1 MRRLVTIAASM
12 LLATTMVAQ
21 SMAPAIPRDK
31 KLEAKVERTLRKLTL
46 EEKVGQMCELTIDVI
61 TDNRHRDSVVL
72 NEEAVAKVIDRYK
85 VGSILNVPHGLAQTP
100 ESWAQ
105 LIRTLNHRSME
116 ACGVTQI
123 YGVDQIHGASY
134 TWGATLYPQEVGQAA
149 SFNRAIPHRVNEV
162 SAYESRACLIP
173 WVYSPVMDLGRNP
186 LWSRQWESYGEDVYL
201 NGEMAAAAVR
211 GYQGSDPNHID
222 GQHVAACLKHYMAY
236 GVPVSGKDRTPSH
249 VTDREMKERYFEPF
263 RKAIQ
268 AGALSLMVNSGVND
282 GIPMHANHELLTVW
296 LKEGLNWDGMIVTD
310 WADIN
315 NMYERDH
322 VAASKKD
329 AIAMAI
335 NAGIDM
341 SMVPYEVEFCDLLL
355 ELVKEGR
362 VPMERIDDAVR
373 RILRLKYRTGL
384 MDRKTWNIAPE
395 VLAKEFP
402 KFGSEELAAEAI
414 GITEECMVLLKNK
427 ESLLPLKQGTR
438 LLVCGPNANSMRS
451 LNGGWSYT
459 WQGDRTDEVAR
470 KIGKYKTI
478 YAALAD
484 KFGHDNVTLCEGVT
498 WAKRGGWQAENEP
511 DIAAAVEAAKNADV
525 IVAVVGENS
534 YCETPGNIDDLT
546 LSANQRELVKALAAT
561 GKPIVL
567 VLNEGRPRVIAD
579 IEPLAG
585 AVVQTFLPGNYGGE
599 ALARLVAGEANFSGR
614 LPYTYPRHTGAL
626 VTYDYKPCESRG
638 QMAGSYNY
646 DAVMDVQYAFG
657 YGLSYTTY
665 QYSNLRA
672 DKMEFTAADSIT
684 FSIDVTNTGSM
695 TGKESVL
702 LFVSDLVATISP
714 DNKRLRDFE
723 KVTLAPGETRTVKLA
738 IAARDLAFVGMGN
751 RWTLEEGDFHV
762 AVGRESLRIRCTES
776 RVY

>member
-1 MRRLVTIAASM
+1 MKRYCLCAACV
-12 LLATTMVAQ
+12 LLATVVVAQ
-21 SMAPAIPRDK
+21 KLTPAIPYDK
-31 KLEAKVERTLRKLTL
+31 KLENKVERTLRKLTL
-46 EEKVGQMCELTIDVI
+46 EEKVGQMCELTIDVL
-61 TDNRHRDSVVL
+61 TDNSRKDTAVL

-85 VGSILNVPHGLAQTP
+85 VGSILNVPLGLAQTP
-100 ESWAQ
+100 EAWSRI
-105 LIRTLNHRSME
+105 IRTLNNRSME

-149 SFNRAIPHRVNEV
+149 SFNRNIPFRINEV

-173 WVYSPVMDLGRNP
+173 WVYSPVMDLGRQP

-201 NGEMAAAAVR
+201 NGEMAVAAVR
-211 GYQGSDPNHID
+211 GYQGNDPNHID
-222 GQHVAACLKHYMAY
+222 GQHVGACLKHYMAY
-236 GVPVSGKDRTPSH
+236 GVPTSGKDRTPSH

-263 RKAIQ
+263 RKAVQ

-282 GIPMHANHELLTVW
+282 GIPFHANHEMLTVW
-296 LKEGLNWDGMIVTD
+296 LKEGLQWDGMIVTD

-315 NMYERDH
+315 NMCERDH
-322 VAASKKD
+322 VAATKKD

-355 ELVKEGR
+355 ELIREGR

-373 RILRLKYRTGL
+373 RILRLKYRLGL
-384 MDRKTWNIAPE
+384 MDRSTWDLTPQQ
-395 VLAKEFP
+395 LAKRFP
-402 KFGSEELAAEAI
+402 NFGSDELAAEARE
-414 GITEECMVLLKNK
+414 ITEECMVLLKNK
-427 ESLLPLKQGTR
+427 ANLLPLKQGTR
-438 LLVCGPNANSMRS
+438 LLVCGPNANTMRT

-459 WQGDRTDEVAR
+459 WQGDRTDEVTS

-484 KFGHDNVTLCEGVT
+484 KFGHDKVTLCEGVT
-498 WAKRGGWQAENEP
+498 WAKGGNWQAENKP
-511 DIAAAVEAAKNADV
+511 DIAAAVEAAANADV

-546 LSANQRELVKALAAT
+546 LSAGQRDLVKALSKT

-567 VLNEGRPRVIAD
+567 VLNEGRPRIITD

-585 AVVQTFLPGNYGGE
+585 AVVHTFLPGNYGGE
-599 ALARLVAGEANFSGR
+599 ALARLMAGEANFSGR
-614 LPYTYPRHTGAL
+614 MPYTYPRHTGAL

-646 DAVMDVQYAFG
+646 DAVMDVLYTFG
-657 YGLSYTTY
+657 YGLNYTTY
-665 QYSNLRA
+665 KYSNLRA
-672 DKMEFTAADSIT
+672 DKTEFAAGDSIT
-684 FSIDVTNTGSM
+684 FSVDVTNTGTM
-695 TGKESVL
+695 AGKESVL
-702 LFVSDLVATISP
+702 LYVSDLVATITP
-714 DNKRLRDFE
+714 DNRRLRAFD
-723 KVTLAPGETRTVKLA
+723 KVSLAPGETCTVKLA
-738 IAARDLAFVGMGN
+738 ISARDLAFVGMGN
-751 RWTLEEGDFHV
+751 RWTLEEGEFHV
-762 AVGRESLRIRCTES
+762 AVGKESLRIRCTETKTF
-776 RVY
+776 

>member
-1 MRRLVTIAASM
+1 MKRYCLCAACV
-12 LLATTMVAQ
+12 LLATVVVAQ
-21 SMAPAIPRDK
+21 GLTPAIPYDK
-31 KLEAKVERTLRKLTL
+31 KLENKVERTLRKLTL
-46 EEKVGQMCELTIDVI
+46 EEKVGQMCELTIDVL
-61 TDNRHRDSVVL
+61 TDNSRKDTAVL

-85 VGSILNVPHGLAQTP
+85 VGSILNVPLGLAQTP
-100 ESWAQ
+100 EAWSRI
-105 LIRTLNHRSME
+105 IRTLNNRSIE

-149 SFNRAIPHRVNEV
+149 SFNRNIPFRINEV

-173 WVYSPVMDLGRNP
+173 WVYSPVMDLGRQP

-201 NGEMAAAAVR
+201 NGEMAVAAVR
-211 GYQGSDPNHID
+211 GYQGNDPNHID
-222 GQHVAACLKHYMAY
+222 GQHVGACLKHYMAY
-236 GVPVSGKDRTPSH
+236 GVPTSGKDRTPSH

-263 RKAIQ
+263 RKAVQ

-282 GIPMHANHELLTVW
+282 GIPFHANHEMLTVW
-296 LKEGLNWDGMIVTD
+296 LKEGLQWDGMIVTD

-315 NMYERDH
+315 NMCERDH
-322 VAASKKD
+322 VAATKKD

-355 ELVKEGR
+355 ELVREGR

-373 RILRLKYRTGL
+373 RILRLKYRLGL
-384 MDRKTWNIAPE
+384 MDRSTWDLTPQQ
-395 VLAKEFP
+395 LAKRFP
-402 KFGSEELAAEAI
+402 NFGSDELAAEARE
-414 GITEECMVLLKNK
+414 ITEECMVLLKNK
-427 ESLLPLKQGTR
+427 ANLLPLKQGTR
-438 LLVCGPNANSMRS
+438 LLVCGPNANTMRT

-459 WQGDRTDEVAR
+459 WQGDRTDEVTS

-484 KFGHDNVTLCEGVT
+484 KFGHDKVTLCEGVT
-498 WAKRGGWQAENEP
+498 WAKGGNWQAENKP
-511 DIAAAVEAAKNADV
+511 DIAAAVEAATNADV

-546 LSANQRELVKALAAT
+546 LSAGQRDLVKALSKT

-567 VLNEGRPRVIAD
+567 VLNEGRPRIITD

-585 AVVQTFLPGNYGGE
+585 AVVHTFLPGNYGGE
-599 ALARLVAGEANFSGR
+599 ALARLMAGEANFSGR
-614 LPYTYPRHTGAL
+614 MPYTYPRHTGAL

-646 DAVMDVQYAFG
+646 DAVMDVLYTFG

-665 QYSNLRA
+665 KYSNLRA
-672 DKMEFTAADSIT
+672 DKTEFAAGDSIT
-684 FSIDVTNTGSM
+684 FSVDVTNTGTM
-695 TGKESVL
+695 AGKESVL
-702 LFVSDLVATISP
+702 LYVSDLVATITP
-714 DNKRLRDFE
+714 DNRRLRAFD
-723 KVTLAPGETRTVKLA
+723 KVSLAPGETCTVKLA
-738 IAARDLAFVGMGN
+738 ISARDLAFVGMGN
-751 RWTLEEGDFHV
+751 RWTLEEGEFHV
-762 AVGRESLRIRCTES
+762 AVGKESLRIRCTETKTF
-776 RVY
+776 

>member
-1 MRRLVTIAASM
+1 MKRYCLCAACV
-12 LLATTMVAQ
+12 LLATVVVAQ
-21 SMAPAIPRDK
+21 GLTPAIPYDT
-31 KLEAKVERTLRKLTL
+31 KLENKVERTLRKLTL
-46 EEKVGQMCELTIDVI
+46 EEKVGQMCELTIDVL
-61 TDNRHRDSVVL
+61 TDNSRKDTAVL

-85 VGSILNVPHGLAQTP
+85 VGSILNVPLGLAQTP
-100 ESWAQ
+100 EAWSRI
-105 LIRTLNHRSME
+105 IRTLNNRSME

-149 SFNRAIPHRVNEV
+149 SFNRNIPFRINEV

-173 WVYSPVMDLGRNP
+173 WVYSPVMDLGRQP

-201 NGEMAAAAVR
+201 NGEMAVAAVR
-211 GYQGSDPNHID
+211 GYQGNDPNHID
-222 GQHVAACLKHYMAY
+222 GQHVGACLKHYMAY
-236 GVPVSGKDRTPSH
+236 GVPTSGKDRTPSH

-263 RKAIQ
+263 RKAVQ

-282 GIPMHANHELLTVW
+282 GIPFHANHEMLTVW
-296 LKEGLNWDGMIVTD
+296 LKEGLQWDGMIVTD

-315 NMYERDH
+315 NMCERDH
-322 VAASKKD
+322 VAATKKD

-355 ELVKEGR
+355 ELVREGH

-373 RILRLKYRTGL
+373 RILRLKYRLGL
-384 MDRKTWNIAPE
+384 MDRSTWDLTPQQ
-395 VLAKEFP
+395 LAKRFP
-402 KFGSEELAAEAI
+402 NFGSDELAAEARE
-414 GITEECMVLLKNK
+414 ITEECMVLLKNK
-427 ESLLPLKQGTR
+427 ANLLPLKQGTR
-438 LLVCGPNANSMRS
+438 LLVCGPNANTMRT

-459 WQGDRTDEVAR
+459 WQGDRTDEVTS

-484 KFGHDNVTLCEGVT
+484 KFGHDKVTLCEGVT
-498 WAKRGGWQAENEP
+498 WAKGGNWQAENKP
-511 DIAAAVEAAKNADV
+511 DIDAAVEAAANADV

-546 LSANQRELVKALAAT
+546 LSAGQRDLVKALSKT

-567 VLNEGRPRVIAD
+567 VLNEGRPRIITD

-585 AVVQTFLPGNYGGE
+585 AVVHTFLPGNYGGE
-599 ALARLVAGEANFSGR
+599 ALARLMAGEANFSGR
-614 LPYTYPRHTGAL
+614 MPYTYPRHTGAL

-646 DAVMDVQYAFG
+646 DAVMDVLYTFG

-665 QYSNLRA
+665 KYSNLRA
-672 DKMEFTAADSIT
+672 DKTEFAAGDSIT
-684 FSIDVTNTGSM
+684 FSVDVTNTGTM
-695 TGKESVL
+695 AGKESVL
-702 LFVSDLVATISP
+702 LYVSDLVATITP
-714 DNKRLRDFE
+714 DNRRLRAFD
-723 KVTLAPGETRTVKLA
+723 KVSLAPGETRTVKLA
-738 IAARDLAFVGMGN
+738 ISARDLAFVGMGN
-751 RWTLEEGDFHV
+751 RWTLEKGEFHV
-762 AVGRESLRIRCTES
+762 AVGKESLRIRCTETKTF
-776 RVY
+776 

>member
-1 MRRLVTIAASM
+1 MKRYCLCAACV
-12 LLATTMVAQ
+12 LLATVVVAQ
-21 SMAPAIPRDK
+21 KLTPAIPYDK
-31 KLEAKVERTLRKLTL
+31 KLENKVERTLRKLTL
-46 EEKVGQMCELTIDVI
+46 EEKVGQMCELTIDVL
-61 TDNRHRDSVVL
+61 TDNSRKDTAVL

-85 VGSILNVPHGLAQTP
+85 VGSILNVPLGLAQTP
-100 ESWAQ
+100 EAWSRI
-105 LIRTLNHRSME
+105 IRTLNNRSME

-149 SFNRAIPHRVNEV
+149 SFNRNIPFRINEV

-173 WVYSPVMDLGRNP
+173 WVYSPVMDLGRQP

-201 NGEMAAAAVR
+201 NGEMAVAAVR
-211 GYQGSDPNHID
+211 GYQGNDPNHID
-222 GQHVAACLKHYMAY
+222 GQHVGACLKHYMAY
-236 GVPVSGKDRTPSH
+236 GVPTSGKDRTPSH

-263 RKAIQ
+263 RKAVQ

-282 GIPMHANHELLTVW
+282 GIPFHANHEMLTVW
-296 LKEGLNWDGMIVTD
+296 LKEGLQWDGMIVTD

-315 NMYERDH
+315 NMCERDH
-322 VAASKKD
+322 VAATKKD

-355 ELVKEGR
+355 ELVREGR

-373 RILRLKYRTGL
+373 RILRLKYRLGL
-384 MDRKTWNIAPE
+384 MDRSTWDLTPQQ
-395 VLAKEFP
+395 LAKRFP
-402 KFGSEELAAEAI
+402 NFGSDELAAEARE
-414 GITEECMVLLKNK
+414 ITEECMVLLKNK
-427 ESLLPLKQGTR
+427 ANLLPLKQGTR
-438 LLVCGPNANSMRS
+438 LLVCGPNANTMRT

-459 WQGDRTDEVAR
+459 WQGDRTDEVTS

-484 KFGHDNVTLCEGVT
+484 KFGHDKVTLCEGVT
-498 WAKRGGWQAENEP
+498 WAKGGNWQAENKP
-511 DIAAAVEAAKNADV
+511 DIAAAVEAAANADV

-546 LSANQRELVKALAAT
+546 LSAGQRDLVKALSKT

-567 VLNEGRPRVIAD
+567 VLNEGRPRIITD

-585 AVVQTFLPGNYGGE
+585 AVVHTFLPGNYGGE
-599 ALARLVAGEANFSGR
+599 ALARLMAGEANFSGR
-614 LPYTYPRHTGAL
+614 MPYTYPRHTGAL

-638 QMAGSYNY
+638 QMAGNYNY
-646 DAVMDVQYAFG
+646 DAVMDVLYTFG

-665 QYSNLRA
+665 KYSNLRA
-672 DKMEFTAADSIT
+672 DKTEFAAGDSIT
-684 FSIDVTNTGSM
+684 FSVDVTNTGTM
-695 TGKESVL
+695 AGKESVL
-702 LFVSDLVATISP
+702 LYVSDLVATITP
-714 DNKRLRDFE
+714 DNRRLRAFD
-723 KVTLAPGETRTVKLA
+723 KVSLAPGDTCTVKLA
-738 IAARDLAFVGMGN
+738 ISARDLAFVGMGN
-751 RWTLEEGDFHV
+751 RWTLEEGEFHV
-762 AVGRESLRIRCTES
+762 AVGKESLRIRCTETKTF
-776 RVY
+776 

>member
-1 MRRLVTIAASM
+1 M
-12 LLATTMVAQ
+12 LLATAVVAQ
-21 SMAPAIPRDK
+21 GVAPAIPHDR

-85 VGSILNVPHGLAQTP
+85 VGSILNVPLGLAQTP
-100 ESWAQ
+100 ESWAR

-149 SFNRAIPHRVNEV
+149 SFNRDIPHRVNEV

-211 GYQGSDPNHID
+211 GYQGCDPNHID
-222 GQHVAACLKHYMAY
+222 RQHVAACLKHYMAY

-249 VTDREMKERYFEPF
+249 VTDREMRERYFEPF

-355 ELVKEGR
+355 ELVHEGR

-384 MDRKTWNIAPE
+384 MDRKTWDIAPE
-395 VLAKEFP
+395 ELTKEFP
-402 KFGSEELAAEAI
+402 DFGSDKLAVEAI
-414 GITEECMVLLKNK
+414 DFAEECMVLLKNNDN
-427 ESLLPLKQGTR
+427 LLPLKQGTR

-484 KFGHDNVTLCEGVT
+484 KFGHDNVTLYEGTT
-498 WAKRGGWQAENEP
+498 WGSKGNWQAENKP
-511 DIAAAVEAAKNADV
+511 DIEAAVAAAANADV

-546 LSANQRELVKALAAT
+546 LSANQRELVKALGAT

-579 IEPLAG
+579 IEPMAG

-599 ALARLVAGEANFSGR
+599 ALARLMAGEANFSGR

-665 QYSNLRA
+665 EYSNLRA
-672 DKMEFTAADSIT
+672 DKTEFAAADSIT
-684 FSIDVTNTGSM
+684 FSIDVTNTG
-695 TGKESVL
+695 TVAGKESVL

-723 KVTLAPGETRTVKLA
+723 KVALAPGETRTVKLA

-762 AVGRESLRIRCTES
+762 AVGRESLRIRCTEGK
-776 RVY
+776 VY

>member
-1 MRRLVTIAASM
+1 MKRYCLCAACV
-12 LLATTMVAQ
+12 LLATVVVAQ
-21 SMAPAIPRDK
+21 KLTPAIPYDK
-31 KLEAKVERTLRKLTL
+31 KLENKVERTLRKLTL
-46 EEKVGQMCELTIDVI
+46 EEKVGQMCELTIDVL
-61 TDNRHRDSVVL
+61 TDNSRKDTAVL

-85 VGSILNVPHGLAQTP
+85 VGSILNVPLGLAQTP
-100 ESWAQ
+100 EAWSRI
-105 LIRTLNHRSME
+105 IRTLNNRSME

-149 SFNRAIPHRVNEV
+149 SFNRSIPFRINEV

-173 WVYSPVMDLGRNP
+173 WVYSPVMDLGRQP

-201 NGEMAAAAVR
+201 NGEMAVAAVR
-211 GYQGSDPNHID
+211 GYQGNDPNHID
-222 GQHVAACLKHYMAY
+222 GQHVGACLKHYMAY
-236 GVPVSGKDRTPSH
+236 GVPTSGKDRTPSH

-263 RKAIQ
+263 RKAVQ

-282 GIPMHANHELLTVW
+282 GIPFHANHEMLTVW
-296 LKEGLNWDGMIVTD
+296 LKEGLQWDGMIVTD

-315 NMYERDH
+315 NMCERDH
-322 VAASKKD
+322 LAATKKD

-355 ELVKEGR
+355 ELVREER

-373 RILRLKYRTGL
+373 RILRLKYRLGL
-384 MDRKTWNIAPE
+384 MDRSTWDLTPQQ
-395 VLAKEFP
+395 LAKRFP
-402 KFGSEELAAEAI
+402 NFGSDELAAEARE
-414 GITEECMVLLKNK
+414 ITEECMVLLKNK
-427 ESLLPLKQGTR
+427 ANLLPLKQGTR
-438 LLVCGPNANSMRS
+438 LLVCGPNANTMRT

-459 WQGDRTDEVAR
+459 WQGDRTDEVTS

-484 KFGHDNVTLCEGVT
+484 KFGHDKVTLCEGVT
-498 WAKRGGWQAENEP
+498 WAKGGNWQAENKP
-511 DIAAAVEAAKNADV
+511 DIAAAVEAAANADV

-546 LSANQRELVKALAAT
+546 LSAGQRDLVKALSKT

-567 VLNEGRPRVIAD
+567 VLNEGRPRIITD

-599 ALARLVAGEANFSGR
+599 ALARLMAGEANFSGR
-614 LPYTYPRHTGAL
+614 MPYTYPRHTGAL

-646 DAVMDVQYAFG
+646 DAVMDVLYTFG

-665 QYSNLRA
+665 KYSNLRA
-672 DKMEFTAADSIT
+672 DKTEFAAGDSIT
-684 FSIDVTNTGSM
+684 FSVDVTNTGTM
-695 TGKESVL
+695 AGKESVL
-702 LFVSDLVATISP
+702 LYVSDLVATITP
-714 DNKRLRDFE
+714 DNRRLRAFD
-723 KVTLAPGETRTVKLA
+723 KVSLAPGETCTVKLA
-738 IAARDLAFVGMGN
+738 ISARDLAFVGMGN
-751 RWTLEEGDFHV
+751 RWTLEEGEFHV
-762 AVGRESLRIRCTES
+762 AVGKESLRIRCTETKTF
-776 RVY
+776 

>member
-1 MRRLVTIAASM
+1 MKRYCLCAACV
-12 LLATTMVAQ
+12 LLATVVVAQ
-21 SMAPAIPRDK
+21 GLTPAIPYDK
-31 KLEAKVERTLRKLTL
+31 KLENKVERTLRKLTL
-46 EEKVGQMCELTIDVI
+46 EEKVGQMCELTIDVL
-61 TDNRHRDSVVL
+61 TDNSRKDTAVL

-85 VGSILNVPHGLAQTP
+85 VGSILNVPLGLAQTP
-100 ESWAQ
+100 EAWSRI
-105 LIRTLNHRSME
+105 IRTLNNRSME

-149 SFNRAIPHRVNEV
+149 SFNRNIPFRINEV

-173 WVYSPVMDLGRNP
+173 WVYSPVMDLGRQP

-201 NGEMAAAAVR
+201 NGEMAVAAVR
-211 GYQGSDPNHID
+211 GYQGNDPNHID
-222 GQHVAACLKHYMAY
+222 GQHVGACLKHYMAY
-236 GVPVSGKDRTPSH
+236 GVPTSGKDRTPSH

-263 RKAIQ
+263 RKAVQ

-282 GIPMHANHELLTVW
+282 GIPFHANHEMLTVW
-296 LKEGLNWDGMIVTD
+296 LKEGLQWDGMIVTD

-315 NMYERDH
+315 NMCERDH
-322 VAASKKD
+322 VAATKKD

-355 ELVKEGR
+355 ELVREGR

-373 RILRLKYRTGL
+373 RILRLKYRLGL
-384 MDRKTWNIAPE
+384 MDRSTWDLTPQQ
-395 VLAKEFP
+395 LAKRFP
-402 KFGSEELAAEAI
+402 NFGSDELAAEARE
-414 GITEECMVLLKNK
+414 ITEECMVLLKNK
-427 ESLLPLKQGTR
+427 ANLLPLKQGTR
-438 LLVCGPNANSMRS
+438 LLVCGPNANTMRT

-459 WQGDRTDEVAR
+459 WQGDRTDEVTS

-484 KFGHDNVTLCEGVT
+484 KFGHDKVTLCEGVT
-498 WAKRGGWQAENEP
+498 WAKGGNWQAENKP
-511 DIAAAVEAAKNADV
+511 DIAAAVEAAANADV

-546 LSANQRELVKALAAT
+546 LSAGQRDLVKALSKT

-567 VLNEGRPRVIAD
+567 VLNEGRPRIITD

-585 AVVQTFLPGNYGGE
+585 AVVHTFLPGNYGGE
-599 ALARLVAGEANFSGR
+599 ALARLMAGEANFSGR
-614 LPYTYPRHTGAL
+614 MPYTYPRHTGAL

-646 DAVMDVQYAFG
+646 DAVMDVLYTFG

-665 QYSNLRA
+665 KYSNLRA
-672 DKMEFTAADSIT
+672 DKTEFAAGDSIT
-684 FSIDVTNTGSM
+684 FSVDVTNTGTM
-695 TGKESVL
+695 AGKESVL
-702 LFVSDLVATISP
+702 LYVSDLVATITP
-714 DNKRLRDFE
+714 DNRRLRAFD
-723 KVTLAPGETRTVKLA
+723 KVSLAPGETCTLKLA
-738 IAARDLAFVGMGN
+738 ISARDLAFVGMGN
-751 RWTLEEGDFHV
+751 RWTLEEGEFHV
-762 AVGRESLRIRCTES
+762 AVGKESLRIRCTETKTF
-776 RVY
+776 

>member
-1 MRRLVTIAASM
+1 MKRYCLCAACV
-12 LLATTMVAQ
+12 LLATVVVAQ
-21 SMAPAIPRDK
+21 KLTPAIPYDK
-31 KLEAKVERTLRKLTL
+31 KLENKVERTLRKLTL
-46 EEKVGQMCELTIDVI
+46 EEKVGQMCELTIDVL
-61 TDNRHRDSVVL
+61 TDNSRKDTAVL

-85 VGSILNVPHGLAQTP
+85 VGSILNVPLGLAQTP
-100 ESWAQ
+100 EAWSRI
-105 LIRTLNHRSME
+105 IRTLNNRSME

-149 SFNRAIPHRVNEV
+149 SFNRNIPFRVNEV

-173 WVYSPVMDLGRNP
+173 WVYSPVMDLGRQP

-201 NGEMAAAAVR
+201 NGEMAVAAVR
-211 GYQGSDPNHID
+211 GYQGNDPNHID
-222 GQHVAACLKHYMAY
+222 GQHVGACLKHYMAY
-236 GVPVSGKDRTPSH
+236 GVPTSGKDRTPSH

-263 RKAIQ
+263 RKAVQ

-282 GIPMHANHELLTVW
+282 GIPFHANHEMLTVW
-296 LKEGLNWDGMIVTD
+296 LKEGLQWDGMIVTD

-315 NMYERDH
+315 NMCERDH
-322 VAASKKD
+322 VAATKKD

-355 ELVKEGR
+355 ELVREGR

-373 RILRLKYRTGL
+373 RILRLKYRLGL
-384 MDRKTWNIAPE
+384 MERSTWDLTPQQ
-395 VLAKEFP
+395 LAKRFP
-402 KFGSEELAAEAI
+402 NFGSDELAAEARE
-414 GITEECMVLLKNK
+414 ITEECMVLLKNK
-427 ESLLPLKQGTR
+427 ANLLPLKQGTR
-438 LLVCGPNANSMRS
+438 LLVCGPNANTMRT

-459 WQGDRTDEVAR
+459 WQGDRTDEVTS

-484 KFGHDNVTLCEGVT
+484 KFGHDKVTLCEGVT
-498 WAKRGGWQAENEP
+498 WAKGVNWQAENKP
-511 DIAAAVEAAKNADV
+511 DIAAAVEAAANADV

-546 LSANQRELVKALAAT
+546 LSAGQRDLVKALSKT

-567 VLNEGRPRVIAD
+567 VLNEGRPRIITD

-585 AVVQTFLPGNYGGE
+585 AVVHTFLPGNYGGE
-599 ALARLVAGEANFSGR
+599 ALARLMAGEANFSGR
-614 LPYTYPRHTGAL
+614 MPYTYPRHTGAL

-646 DAVMDVQYAFG
+646 DAVMDVLYTFG

-665 QYSNLRA
+665 KYSNLRA
-672 DKMEFTAADSIT
+672 DKTEFAAGDSIT
-684 FSIDVTNTGSM
+684 FSVDVTNTGTM
-695 TGKESVL
+695 AGKESVL
-702 LFVSDLVATISP
+702 LYVSDLVATITP
-714 DNKRLRDFE
+714 DNRRLRAFD
-723 KVTLAPGETRTVKLA
+723 KVSLAPGETCTVKLA
-738 IAARDLAFVGMGN
+738 ISARDLAFVGMGN
-751 RWTLEEGDFHV
+751 RWTLEEGEFHV
-762 AVGRESLRIRCTES
+762 AVGKESLRIRCTETKTF
-776 RVY
+776 

>member
-1 MRRLVTIAASM
+1 MKRYCLCAACV
-12 LLATTMVAQ
+12 LLATVVVAQ
-21 SMAPAIPRDK
+21 GLTPAIPYDK
-31 KLEAKVERTLRKLTL
+31 KLENKVERTLRKLTL
-46 EEKVGQMCELTIDVI
+46 EEKVGQMCELTIDVL
-61 TDNRHRDSVVL
+61 TDNSRKDTAVL

-85 VGSILNVPHGLAQTP
+85 VGSILNVPLGLAQTP
-100 ESWAQ
+100 EAWSRI
-105 LIRTLNHRSME
+105 IRTLNNRSME

-149 SFNRAIPHRVNEV
+149 SFNRSIPFRINEV

-173 WVYSPVMDLGRNP
+173 WVYSPVMDLGRQP

-201 NGEMAAAAVR
+201 NGEMAVAAVR
-211 GYQGSDPNHID
+211 GYQGNDPNHID
-222 GQHVAACLKHYMAY
+222 GQHVGACLKHYMAY
-236 GVPVSGKDRTPSH
+236 GVPTSGKDRTPSH

-263 RKAIQ
+263 RKAVQ

-282 GIPMHANHELLTVW
+282 GIPFHANHEMLTVW
-296 LKEGLNWDGMIVTD
+296 LKEGLQWDGMIVTD

-315 NMYERDH
+315 NMCERDH
-322 VAASKKD
+322 LAATKKD

-355 ELVKEGR
+355 ELVREGR

-373 RILRLKYRTGL
+373 RILRLKYRLGL
-384 MDRKTWNIAPE
+384 MDRSTWDLTPQQ
-395 VLAKEFP
+395 LAKRFP
-402 KFGSEELAAEAI
+402 NFGSDELAAEARE
-414 GITEECMVLLKNK
+414 ITEECMVLLKNK
-427 ESLLPLKQGTR
+427 ANLLPLKQGIR
-438 LLVCGPNANSMRS
+438 LLVCGPNANTMRT

-459 WQGDRTDEVAR
+459 WQGDRTDEVTS

-484 KFGHDNVTLCEGVT
+484 KFGHDKVTLCEGVT
-498 WAKRGGWQAENEP
+498 WAKGGNWQAENKP
-511 DIAAAVEAAKNADV
+511 DIAAAVEAAANADV

-546 LSANQRELVKALAAT
+546 LSAGQRDLVKALSKT

-567 VLNEGRPRVIAD
+567 VLNEGRPRIITD

-585 AVVQTFLPGNYGGE
+585 AVVHTFLPGNYGGE
-599 ALARLVAGEANFSGR
+599 ALARLMAGEANFSGR
-614 LPYTYPRHTGAL
+614 MPYTYPRHTGAL

-646 DAVMDVQYAFG
+646 DAVMDVLYTFG

-665 QYSNLRA
+665 KYSNLRA
-672 DKMEFTAADSIT
+672 DKTEFAAGDSIT
-684 FSIDVTNTGSM
+684 FSVDVTNTGTM
-695 TGKESVL
+695 AGKESVL
-702 LFVSDLVATISP
+702 LYVSDLVATITP
-714 DNKRLRDFE
+714 DNRRLRAFD
-723 KVTLAPGETRTVKLA
+723 KVSLAPGETCTVKLA
-738 IAARDLAFVGMGN
+738 ISVRDLAFVGMGN
-751 RWTLEEGDFHV
+751 RWTLEEGEFHV
-762 AVGRESLRIRCTES
+762 AVGKESLRIRCTETKTF
-776 RVY
+776 

>member
-1 MRRLVTIAASM
+1 MKRYCLCAACV
-12 LLATTMVAQ
+12 LLATVVVAQ
-21 SMAPAIPRDK
+21 KLAPAIPYDK
-31 KLEAKVERTLRKLTL
+31 KLENKVERTLRKLTL
-46 EEKVGQMCELTIDVI
+46 EEKVGQMCELTIDVL
-61 TDNRHRDSVVL
+61 TDNSRKDTAVL

-85 VGSILNVPHGLAQTP
+85 VGSILNVPLGLAQTP
-100 ESWAQ
+100 EAWSRI
-105 LIRTLNHRSME
+105 IRTLNNRSME

-149 SFNRAIPHRVNEV
+149 SFNRNIPFRINEV

-173 WVYSPVMDLGRNP
+173 WVYSPVMDLGRQP

-201 NGEMAAAAVR
+201 NGEMAVAAVR
-211 GYQGSDPNHID
+211 GYQGNDPNHID
-222 GQHVAACLKHYMAY
+222 GQHVGACLKHYMAY
-236 GVPVSGKDRTPSH
+236 GVPTSGKDRTPSH

-263 RKAIQ
+263 RKAVQ

-282 GIPMHANHELLTVW
+282 GIPFHANHEMLTVW
-296 LKEGLNWDGMIVTD
+296 LKEGLQWDGMIVTD

-315 NMYERDH
+315 NMCERDH
-322 VAASKKD
+322 VAATKKD

-355 ELVKEGR
+355 ELVREGR

-373 RILRLKYRTGL
+373 RILRLKYRLGL
-384 MDRKTWNIAPE
+384 MDRSTWDLTPQQ
-395 VLAKEFP
+395 LAKRFP
-402 KFGSEELAAEAI
+402 NFGSDELAAEARE
-414 GITEECMVLLKNK
+414 ITEECMVLLKNK
-427 ESLLPLKQGTR
+427 ANLLPLKQGTR
-438 LLVCGPNANSMRS
+438 LLVCGPNANTMRT

-459 WQGDRTDEVAR
+459 WQGDRTDEVTS

-484 KFGHDNVTLCEGVT
+484 KFGHEKVTLCEGVT
-498 WAKRGGWQAENEP
+498 WAKGGNWQAENKP
-511 DIAAAVEAAKNADV
+511 DIAAAVEAATNADV

-546 LSANQRELVKALAAT
+546 LSAGQRDLVKALSKT

-567 VLNEGRPRVIAD
+567 VLNEGRPRIITD

-585 AVVQTFLPGNYGGE
+585 AVVHTFLPGNYGGE
-599 ALARLVAGEANFSGR
+599 ALARLMAGEANFSGR
-614 LPYTYPRHTGAL
+614 MPYTYPRHTGAL

-646 DAVMDVQYAFG
+646 DAVMDVLYTFG

-665 QYSNLRA
+665 KYSNLRA
-672 DKMEFTAADSIT
+672 DKTEFAAGDSIT
-684 FSIDVTNTGSM
+684 FSVDVTNTGTM
-695 TGKESVL
+695 AGKESVL
-702 LFVSDLVATISP
+702 LYVSDLVATITP
-714 DNKRLRDFE
+714 DNRRLRAFD
-723 KVTLAPGETRTVKLA
+723 KVSLAPGETCTVKLA
-738 IAARDLAFVGMGN
+738 ISARDLAFVGMGN
-751 RWTLEEGDFHV
+751 RWTLEEGEFHV
-762 AVGRESLRIRCTES
+762 AVGKESLRIRCTETKTF
-776 RVY
+776 

>member
-1 MRRLVTIAASM
+1 MKRYCLCAACV
-12 LLATTMVAQ
+12 LLATVVVAQ
-21 SMAPAIPRDK
+21 GLTPAIPYDK
-31 KLEAKVERTLRKLTL
+31 KLENKVERTLRKLTL
-46 EEKVGQMCELTIDVI
+46 EEKVGQMCELTIDVL
-61 TDNRHRDSVVL
+61 TDNSRKDTAVL

-85 VGSILNVPHGLAQTP
+85 VGSILNVPLGLAQTP
-100 ESWAQ
+100 EAWSRI
-105 LIRTLNHRSME
+105 IRTLNNRSME

-149 SFNRAIPHRVNEV
+149 SFNRNIPFRINEV

-173 WVYSPVMDLGRNP
+173 WVYSPVMDLGRQP

-201 NGEMAAAAVR
+201 NGEMAVAAVR
-211 GYQGSDPNHID
+211 GYQGNDPNHID
-222 GQHVAACLKHYMAY
+222 GQHVGACLKHYMAY
-236 GVPVSGKDRTPSH
+236 GVPTSGKDRTPSH

-263 RKAIQ
+263 RKAVQ

-282 GIPMHANHELLTVW
+282 GIPFHANHEMLTVW
-296 LKEGLNWDGMIVTD
+296 LKEGLQWDGMIVTD

-315 NMYERDH
+315 NMCERDH
-322 VAASKKD
+322 VAATKKD

-355 ELVKEGR
+355 ELVREGR
-362 VPMERIDDAVR
+362 VSMERIDDAVR
-373 RILRLKYRTGL
+373 RILRLKYRLDL
-384 MDRKTWNIAPE
+384 MDRSTWDLTPQQ
-395 VLAKEFP
+395 LAKRFP
-402 KFGSEELAAEAI
+402 NFGSDELAAEARE
-414 GITEECMVLLKNK
+414 ITEECMVLLKNK
-427 ESLLPLKQGTR
+427 ANLLPLKQGTR
-438 LLVCGPNANSMRS
+438 LLVCGPNANTMRT

-459 WQGDRTDEVAR
+459 WQGDRTDEVTS

-484 KFGHDNVTLCEGVT
+484 KFGHDKVTLCEGVT
-498 WAKRGGWQAENEP
+498 WAKGGNWQAENKP
-511 DIAAAVEAAKNADV
+511 DIAAAVEAAANADV

-546 LSANQRELVKALAAT
+546 LSAGQRDLVKALSKT

-567 VLNEGRPRVIAD
+567 VLNEGRPRIITD

-585 AVVQTFLPGNYGGE
+585 AVVHTFLPGNYGGE
-599 ALARLVAGEANFSGR
+599 ALARLMAGEANFSGR
-614 LPYTYPRHTGAL
+614 MPYTYPRHTGAL

-646 DAVMDVQYAFG
+646 DAVMDVLYTFG

-665 QYSNLRA
+665 KYSNLRA
-672 DKMEFTAADSIT
+672 DKTEFAAGDSIT
-684 FSIDVTNTGSM
+684 FSVDVTNTGTM
-695 TGKESVL
+695 AGKESVL
-702 LFVSDLVATISP
+702 LYVSDLVATITP
-714 DNKRLRDFE
+714 DNRRLRAFD
-723 KVTLAPGETRTVKLA
+723 KVSLAPGETRTVKLA
-738 IAARDLAFVGMGN
+738 ISARDLAFVGMGN

-762 AVGRESLRIRCTES
+762 AVGKESLRIRCTETKTF
-776 RVY
+776 